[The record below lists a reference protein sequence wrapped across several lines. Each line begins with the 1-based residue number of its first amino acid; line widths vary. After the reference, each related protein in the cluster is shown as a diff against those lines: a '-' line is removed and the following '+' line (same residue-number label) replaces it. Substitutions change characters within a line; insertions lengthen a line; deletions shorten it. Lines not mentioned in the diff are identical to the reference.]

1 MSDFKATGDLGDFPP
16 WAYEW
21 FTKWNWGDGTV
32 TGSLA
37 DSPRTEDLEQDLEQD
52 VKTT

>member
-1 MSDFKATGDLGDFPP
+1 MSDFKATGDLGDLPCD
-16 WAYEW
+16 WLKEI
-21 FTKWNWGDGTV
+21 NWGDGTL

-37 DSPRTEDLEQDLEQD
+37 DSPRTEDLEQDLERD